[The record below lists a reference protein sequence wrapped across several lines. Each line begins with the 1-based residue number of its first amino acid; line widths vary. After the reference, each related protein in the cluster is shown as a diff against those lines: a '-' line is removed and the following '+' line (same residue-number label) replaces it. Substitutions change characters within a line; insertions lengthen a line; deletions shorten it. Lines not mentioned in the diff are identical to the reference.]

1 MMRVGPR
8 AIRHHAYM
16 SAEGSENG
24 GPLQNENIFWYWLT
38 ILIFLFM
45 GVVVVMALIQTHA
58 Q

>member
-1 MMRVGPR
+1 MASNDHDPNDPMAGLGP
-8 AIRHHAYM
+8 
-16 SAEGSENG
+16 
-24 GPLQNENIFWYWLT
+24 FWYWLA